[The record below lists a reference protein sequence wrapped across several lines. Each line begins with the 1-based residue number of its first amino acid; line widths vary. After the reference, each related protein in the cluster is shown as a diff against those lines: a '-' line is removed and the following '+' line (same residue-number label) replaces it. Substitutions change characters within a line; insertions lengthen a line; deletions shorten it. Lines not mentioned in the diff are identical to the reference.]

1 MVDRLTPQRRS
12 WLMSRV
18 GRKDTG
24 PEMVVRRLLFREGY
38 RFRLHRKDMPG
49 SPDLVLPRYRVAIF
63 VHGCFWHRHAGCS
76 KATTPKTRMEFWS
89 NKFAQN
95 IARDKANEDQ
105 LAERGWRTIVVWEC
119 ETKEMG
125 ELREKLCAELEDAK
139 RTIGEPHAARR

>member
-1 MVDRLTPQRRS
+1 MVDLLTPQRRS

-24 PEMVVRRLLFREGY
+24 PEIVVRRLLFREGY
-38 RFRLHRKDMPG
+38 RFRLHRKEMPG
-49 SPDLVLPRYRVAIF
+49 SPDIVLPRYKVAIF
-63 VHGCFWHRHAGCS
+63 VHGCFWHRHPGCS
-76 KATTPKTRMEFWS
+76 KATTPKTRAEFWS

-95 IARDKANEDQ
+95 VARDKANEDR

-119 ETKEMG
+119 ETKELD

-139 RTIGEPHAARR
+139 RTTEEPHGAQR